1 MRADNMALGRPSSQ
15 ASEHLRAVPTPA
27 SREIRNGCF
36 DSSIRKSEQPNQG
49 LFVGERFD
57 AIIHAHG
64 RSCEDHE
71 PALYRRST
79 SSLLD
84 NFGRI
89 DNGREGDVGLLS
101 KRNGRMEL
109 IVEHRAKRTGG
120 RSPFHSNVASSPF
133 GTAGLERR
141 HAAGTLMHP
150 LAQTL

>member
-27 SREIRNGCF
+27 SRKIRT
-36 DSSIRKSEQPNQG
+36 IRKSEQPNQG
-49 LFVGERFD
+49 LFVGEWFD

-71 PALYRRST
+71 PARYRRST

-101 KRNGRMEL
+101 QRNGRMEL
-109 IVEHRAKRTGG
+109 IVEYRAKRTGG
-120 RSPFHSNVASSPF
+120 RSPFNPMWLVVRSEQLDQS
-133 GTAGLERR
+133 
-141 HAAGTLMHP
+141 AGTLP
-150 LAQTL
+150 AR